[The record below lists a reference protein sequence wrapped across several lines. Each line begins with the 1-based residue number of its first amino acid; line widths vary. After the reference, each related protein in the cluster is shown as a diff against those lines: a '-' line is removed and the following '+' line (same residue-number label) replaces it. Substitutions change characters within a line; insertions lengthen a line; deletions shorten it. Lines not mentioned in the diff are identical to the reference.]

1 MSALSLL
8 SFAVAGIFAALAWL
22 AIWARRHDR
31 IRAAAVGLFIIGLP
45 VLYAAGLQSL
55 SWARPLWA
63 MWDLAGRDLRVLG
76 AKMIENEAIY
86 LYVDDGTGQPRS
98 IAVPWDA
105 KKASDLQGLFDDP
118 ANQGQAMMQFDFE
131 FTWETRDPLAFY
143 PLPPPPMP
151 MPKQEQPRAPH
162 LDI

>member
-1 MSALSLL
+1 MSAMMLL
-8 SFAVAGIFAALAWL
+8 GMAVAGLFAALAWL

-31 IRAAAVGLFIIGLP
+31 MRFAAVALFLTGLP

-63 MWDLAGRDLRVLG
+63 MWDLAGHDLRVLG

-98 IAVPWDA
+98 VALPWDA
-105 KKASDLQGLFDDP
+105 RQASDLQGLFDDP
-118 ANQGQAMMQFDFE
+118 ANRGQAMMRFNFE
-131 FTWETRDPLAFY
+131 LSWETREPLAFY
-143 PLPPPPMP
+143 PLPQPPLPL
-151 MPKQEQPRAPH
+151 PKIEQPGAPH
-162 LDI
+162 IEI